1 MSRIGKQP
9 IALPSGVEVKQENG
23 SLAVKGPKGT
33 LTQPVPAL
41 LNINVD
47 GGTLTVSRENDSQ
60 EARAQ
65 HGLVRTLVANMVK
78 GVTDGFS
85 KTLDISGVGFRA
97 QKNGENL
104 QLALGFSHP
113 VIVTP
118 RDGISFEVGQDVN
131 TRAPF
136 ITVNGIDKQMVG
148 QTAAEIRA
156 LKKPEPYKGK
166 GIRYRGEQIRRKAG
180 KSAKAGGKGKK

>member
-9 IALPSGVEVKQENG
+9 IALPAGVEVKQENG
-23 SLAVKGPKGT
+23 SVAVKGPKGT
-33 LTQPVPAL
+33 LTQAVSPL
-41 LNINVD
+41 LAINVD
-47 GGTLTVSRENDSQ
+47 GGTLSVTRANDSQ

-78 GVTDGFS
+78 GVTEGFS
-85 KTLDISGVGFRA
+85 KTLDISGVGYRA
-97 QKNGENL
+97 QKTGENL

-113 VIVTP
+113 VIITP
-118 RDGISFEVGQDVN
+118 RAGISFEVGQDTN
-131 TRAPF
+131 TRSPF